1 MALLVFLRVLLSV
14 SVNTVQK
21 RLLLDGVRVMP
32 VWLVTYLLMAVP
44 AVVLLLVRPFHSSN
58 EFWYNVALGGVL
70 DAAGNLFMVAALR
83 STDLSIFGPL
93 NAFRPMLALLF
104 GWFFLGEV
112 PTGMGS
118 LGIGVIVLGA
128 LVLFGRTEAKAETS
142 RREVAKILA
151 YRFAGLSLSAI
162 GAVYLKR
169 AAMLGSA
176 ELTLSGW
183 ILCGLICL
191 WGFSLVRR
199 ERPLNLAWDGLRT
212 QTRWLLFHTV
222 AFFVMQWFTILIFQ
236 QTLLAYSFAYFQLG
250 MVLQV
255 IVGAAVFKEPALG
268 RRLFGCVIMCVGSAL
283 VVWKG

>member
-14 SVNTVQK
+14 SANTIQK
-21 RLLLDGVRVMP
+21 RLLLEGVRVIP
-32 VWLVTYLLMAVP
+32 VWLVTYLLMAVV
-44 AVVLLLVRPFHSSN
+44 AVVVLLVRPAQVSE

-93 NAFRPMLALLF
+93 NAFRPVLALLF

-112 PTGMGS
+112 PTGMGA

-128 LVLFGRTEAKAETS
+128 LVLFGRTEVKPETS
-142 RREVAKILA
+142 RQEVLKILA
-151 YRFAGLSLSAI
+151 FRLAGLSLSAI

-199 ERPLNLAWDGLRT
+199 ERPLNLAWNGLRT
-212 QTRWLLFHTV
+212 QKRWLLIHTT

-255 IVGAAVFKEPALG
+255 IVGAVVFKEPALG
-268 RRLFGCVIMCVGSAL
+268 RRLFGCVIMCVGSGL